1 MPDKPLYAAEYRKE
15 MAEHVRQTCLY
26 VATKIGDLLDELVV
40 VGGLVP
46 SLLIPEGSVPR
57 GEEMHVG
64 TMDLDL
70 GLSLALLDA
79 ARYEELTA
87 RLRRAGFEPDTNEV
101 GNPTSQR
108 WKIARWDRFAA
119 TVDFVIPPSRHE
131 DEGGKIRHIEKDFA
145 AVITP
150 GLHLAFQDR
159 QRVPLVGSTIMG
171 EKARRDI
178 WVCGPGAFLVL
189 KALAFGSRGENKD
202 AYDLYYVIRNHG
214 SGVVDVLTHLKPI
227 QHDRETRKALQ
238 ILRRD
243 FSDPDGVGPRRVAQF
258 LYMAPSDELQ
268 ADVAGFVREL
278 LRECEMEEPGI
289 AVDIQDVHS

>member
-1 MPDKPLYAAEYRKE
+1 M
-15 MAEHVRQTCLY
+15 RQTCLY
-26 VATKIGDLLDELVV
+26 VATKLGDLLDELVV

-46 SLLIPEGSVPR
+46 SLLIPEESVPR
-57 GEEMHVG
+57 AEERHVG

-79 ARYEELTA
+79 ERYEELTA
-87 RLRRAGFEPDTNEV
+87 RLRRAGLEPDANEA
-101 GNPTSQR
+101 GNPTFQR
-108 WKIARWDRFAA
+108 WKIEPSGRFKA
-119 TVDFVIPPSRHE
+119 TVDFVIPPSRDE
-131 DEGGKIRHIEKDFA
+131 DEGGTIRHIEKDFA

-150 GLHLAFQDR
+150 GLHLGFQDR
-159 QRVPLVGSTIMG
+159 QRVALVGSTILG

-202 AYDLYYVIRNHG
+202 AYDLFYVIRNYG
-214 SGVVDVLTHLKPI
+214 SGTHDVLAHLK
-227 QHDRETRKALQ
+227 QLLCDRETQKAMQ

-278 LRECEMEEPGI
+278 LRGCER
-289 AVDIQDVHS
+289 